1 MAQQLPLPSPGI
13 LILRPAGQAI
23 ETIQLVEQQ
32 GWRAMSFPT
41 IEIAAANQAK
51 NLEIFSRLDSF
62 RWIIFI
68 SQNAVHYFVS
78 QLPEDHG
85 ALPAIAAVGKATSQA
100 LQNAGLLVTIQP
112 EENFS
117 SEGLLNTAALQ
128 QVEGQEILIVRGNG
142 GRELLAETLS
152 QRGAQVS
159 YAEVYQRRLPK
170 ADTGW
175 LVQNWRPHV
184 SVILATSNQLVDNL
198 VTLIGNAVGD
208 LLFETPILVISPR
221 MQQHAEQL
229 GFKKIWLAEGPTN
242 DQMIKTIKTNIK
254 FN

>member
-1 MAQQLPLPSPGI
+1 MAQQPPLTSPGI

-23 ETIQLVEQQ
+23 ETIHLVEQQ
-32 GWRAMSFPT
+32 GWQAIPFPT
-41 IEIAAANQAK
+41 IEIAAANEEK
-51 NLEIFSRLDSF
+51 NLALFRNLDSF
-62 RWIIFI
+62 SWIIFI

-100 LQNAGLLVTIQP
+100 AKNAGLVVTIQP

-117 SEGLLNTAALQ
+117 SEGLLNTAAFQ
-128 QVEGQEILIVRGNG
+128 QVEGQKILIVRGNG

-152 QRGAQVS
+152 ERGAQVS
-159 YAEVYQRRLPK
+159 YAEVYQRRLPV
-170 ADTGW
+170 ADTSW
-175 LVQNWRPHV
+175 LVQNWRSHV
-184 SVILATSNQLVDNL
+184 SVILATSSQLVDNL
-198 VTLIGNAVGD
+198 VTLIGDAVAN
-208 LLFETPILVISPR
+208 LLFETPIVVISPR

-242 DQMIKTIKTNIK
+242 DQMIKTIKTNIT